1 VAVGEAARRSWSI
14 VRRLAAVAVLAAVLS
29 PAITEHDSFP
39 LSTYPMYAFRRGRL
53 DTFQVVLGVDATGA
67 DRPLPLRVVANTDD
81 PLIGESLVA
90 QAIRAGSAD
99 RLCEQIAGRVD
110 ATTATVLVAE
120 EVHDVIARA
129 RHKPSLTKRTV
140 HAECAVTR

>member
-1 VAVGEAARRSWSI
+1 MTVGESARRSWSI

-29 PAITEHDSFP
+29 PAITNHDSFP

-67 DRPLPLRVVANTDD
+67 DRPLSLRVVANTDD

-90 QAIRAGSAD
+90 QAFAPAGPTACAS
-99 RLCEQIAGRVD
+99 RSPRVD
-110 ATTATVLVAE
+110 ASTTKVLVVE

-129 RHKPSLTKRTV
+129 QGEPSLTKRV
-140 HAECAVTR
+140 VMPSAR

>member
-1 VAVGEAARRSWSI
+1 MGESARRSWGI
-14 VRRLAAVAVLAAVLS
+14 VHRLAAVAVLAAVMS
-29 PAITEHDSFP
+29 PAVTNHDSFP

-67 DRPLPLRVVANTDD
+67 DHPLSLRVVANTDD

-90 QAIRAGSAD
+90 QSIRAGRAD
-99 RLCEQIAGRVD
+99 RLCEQVALRVD
-110 ATTATVLVAE
+110 AATAKVLVAE

-140 HAECAVTR
+140 YAECAVTR